1 MIKVCGVIV
10 FLLMGLVSFSQSA
23 NVKSQQQR
31 VKGDNVDG
39 FAIELVGQKADV
51 TASLTKYLKEIG
63 KLKFLTSD
71 PLVITDPLFNGLV
84 YTKKSIYALTTE
96 SGNVTTAWLGI
107 KPTEWESKDVNFINK
122 QLERLAG
129 EFGVQFQRERMQS
142 QIDETQQAADAVE
155 KQALRFLGQGKDI
168 QTKLVNNE
176 LEKIKLDKAFE
187 ANKLENAVLKIKIE
201 NNKKAQDSIANAAG
215 QIKKVKDE
223 QLQKLRKIN

>member
-1 MIKVCGVIV
+1 MIKVCSVIA
-10 FLLMGLVSFSQSA
+10 FLLAGLVSFSQSS

-39 FAIELVGQKADV
+39 FAIDVEGKKVDV

-84 YTKKSIYALTTE
+84 YTKKSIYALTAE

-122 QLERLAG
+122 QLERMAR
-129 EFGVQFQRERMQS
+129 EFGIRFQRERMQA
-142 QIDETQQAADAVE
+142 QIDETQQAAEAVE
-155 KQALRFLGQGKDI
+155 KQSLRFLGQGKDL

-176 LEKIKLDKAFE
+176 LEKIKLDKALE